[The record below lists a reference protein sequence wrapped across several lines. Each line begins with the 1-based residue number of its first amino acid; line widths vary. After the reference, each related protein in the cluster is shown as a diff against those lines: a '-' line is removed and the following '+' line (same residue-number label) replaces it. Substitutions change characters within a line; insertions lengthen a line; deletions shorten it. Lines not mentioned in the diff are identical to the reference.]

1 LLRALVDTGAAQV
14 MVLPNGYVA
23 AEDLVAGCTAA
34 IGWGIDVVPL
44 PCGSMV
50 QGLAALAVHDPGRH
64 AVDDGYT
71 MAQAAA
77 GCRHGSVRIATEQA
91 LTWAGACLPG
101 DGLGIS
107 GEEVV
112 VVDPD
117 PVAAAARLI
126 DLLLGSGGELV
137 TVLLGAGADPGGDAV
152 AERLAAHVHRR
163 HPGTDFSSY
172 RTGHRGDVLLIGV
185 E

>member
-1 LLRALVDTGAAQV
+1 
-14 MVLPNGYVA
+14 M
-23 AEDLVAGCTAA
+23 
-34 IGWGIDVVPL
+34 
-44 PCGSMV
+44 
-50 QGLAALAVHDPGRH
+50 
-64 AVDDGYT
+64 
-71 MAQAAA
+71 
-77 GCRHGSVRIATEQA
+77 RIAAEQA

-107 GEEVV
+107 GQEVV

-137 TVLLGAGADPGGDAV
+137 TVLLGAGAEPGGDAV
-152 AERLAAHVHRR
+152 ADRLAAHVRRR
-163 HPGTDFSSY
+163 HPGTEFSSY
-172 RTGHRGDVLLIGV
+172 RTGHRGDLLLIGV

>member
-1 LLRALVDTGAAQV
+1 
-14 MVLPNGYVA
+14 
-23 AEDLVAGCTAA
+23 
-34 IGWGIDVVPL
+34 
-44 PCGSMV
+44 
-50 QGLAALAVHDPGRH
+50 
-64 AVDDGYT
+64 
-71 MAQAAA
+71 
-77 GCRHGSVRIATEQA
+77 VRIATEQA

-107 GEEVV
+107 GDEVV

-137 TVLLGAGADPGGDAV
+137 TVLVGQGAGRAADAV
-152 AERLAAHVHRR
+152 ADSLAAHVHRR
-163 HPGTDFSSY
+163 HPGTEFSSY
-172 RTGHRGDVLLIGV
+172 RTGHRGDLLMIGV